1 MPALIW
7 LGVTIAAAALA
18 FAIGRPAWRSY
29 QAREARDANVDRYLA
44 WRGKAPPRGA
54 ASVREGMTGEERR
67 NLVAAAGLAA
77 VSLGAL
83 IAFFVTS

>member
-7 LGVTIAAAALA
+7 LGVAIVAGALGYA
-18 FAIGRPAWRSY
+18 VGRPAWRSY

-44 WRGKAPPRGA
+44 WRGKAPPRGS

-67 NLVAAAGLAA
+67 NLIAAAGLAA
-77 VSLGAL
+77 VSVIAL
-83 IAFFVTS
+83 VAFFVTS